1 MDQINEW
8 IRTRLKGTTSLHSRH
23 SGIGMTS
30 QRTRARM
37 IERLRAQGIAD
48 EAVLAS
54 MSVVPRHI
62 FVEEVLAT
70 RAYDDVALPINY
82 GQTISSPFTV
92 ARMSELLRAG
102 ASPEKVL
109 EIGSG
114 CGYQTAILAQL
125 AREVYSVER
134 VGPLL
139 TRARTRVRELRLNN
153 VRLKHADGLLGWPDR
168 APFDAIILTAA
179 TPSIPR
185 SLLGQLAMG
194 GRMILPKGDQKQF
207 LCVIEHNSQGFNEII
222 VDEVKFV
229 PMVSGIWK
237 P

>member
-1 MDQINEW
+1 
-8 IRTRLKGTTSLHSRH
+8 
-23 SGIGMTS
+23 MTS

-48 EAVLAS
+48 EAVLAA
-54 MSVVPRHI
+54 MNGVPRHI

-82 GQTISSPFTV
+82 GQTISNPFTV
-92 ARMSELLRAG
+92 ARMSELMRAG
-102 ASPEKVL
+102 GNPQKVL

-139 TRARTRVRELRLNN
+139 SRARTRLRELRLNN
-153 VRLKHADGLLGWPDR
+153 IRLKHGDGLLGWPDC

-179 TPSIPR
+179 TAQVPRLLLEQLSI
-185 SLLGQLAMG
+185 G
-194 GRMILPKGDQKQF
+194 GRMVLPKGDHEQF
-207 LCVIEHNSQGFNEII
+207 LCVIEHNSQGFNQII
-222 VDEVKFV
+222 LEQVKFV

-237 P
+237 R